1 MSILLTLA
9 MQSMNSLIEKGEV
22 QIEDLPNTS
31 SEKLD
36 LRGIVVDAD
45 HLAGWSLDMYDK
57 FRNFADKANSP
68 CLLVRDN
75 TVLEFGGKQSE
86 DSVER
91 IRRLSVAA
99 NRLGCNAIAITP
111 HFPKDEQIAAHIIE
125 QLRSTMQYVE
135 RLELN
140 LLLQPSEGMTS
151 EPDSHI
157 DIIKQVGGFRIG
169 ALPTFSAAIATGD
182 GIGALQKLAPYAGAI
197 IADFPTGR
205 GKKAMSLEAGLQA
218 VIDVGYSNTIALN
231 YTGSGNPMPQLTKA
245 SKALYTY
252 LEAGE

>member
-9 MQSMNSLIEKGEV
+9 LQSMNPLIEKGEV
-22 QIEDLPNTS
+22 QIEDIPSTS

-45 HLAGWSLDMYDK
+45 HLAGWSLDVYDK

-68 CLLVRDN
+68 CLIVRDN
-75 TVLEFGGKQSE
+75 TVLKFGDQGSE
-86 DSVER
+86 ESVER

-99 NRLGCNAIAITP
+99 NRLGCNAIAIKP
-111 HFPKDEQIAAHIIE
+111 YFPDDEQRVAHIIE
-125 QLRSTMQYVE
+125 KLRSTMQYVE

-140 LLLQPSEGMTS
+140 LLLQPCEGMTS
-151 EPDSHI
+151 KPDSHI

-205 GKKAMSLEAGLQA
+205 GKNSISLEDGLRA
-218 VIDVGYSNTIALN
+218 VIDVGYSNMIALN
-231 YTGSGNPMPQLTKA
+231 YTGTGSPIPQLSKA
-245 SKALYTY
+245 SKALYAY
-252 LEAGE
+252 LEVRD